1 MSQATTPP
9 PLSWRTALT
18 LFAVAFMWGSNN
30 IAAHVVSQESHPL
43 IAGGMRFL
51 ITALLLLPWLRV
63 PRAHLTIVLLIAIIS
78 GPVHFGFLYIAFGRS
93 ANIGALTVVMQMWVP
108 ISTLLAIVLLHEYPT
123 KRQALGLG
131 LAMIGILVMCFDPHL
146 IDDAPAALMCFGAT
160 CCWALTMV
168 LTRRAGVLS
177 GLTLQAWMAL
187 LTGPL
192 LFFAGWLAKP
202 IDLSV
207 VMGFSPRY
215 WLLTLY
221 AVIGSGVIG
230 NVMVLNIVRRHSVA
244 QTTPLLLCAP
254 IFAMICG
261 AIFLH
266 EKFGAQELFGAALVL
281 TAILI
286 IVRDKAVA

>member
-1 MSQATTPP
+1 MTKATTPP
-9 PLSWRTALT
+9 LGWRTALI
-18 LFAVAFMWGSNN
+18 LVSVAFMWGSNN
-30 IAAHVVSQESHPL
+30 VAAHLLSRESHPL
-43 IAGGMRFL
+43 IAAGLRF
-51 ITALLLLPWLRV
+51 IFTALLLLPWLHV
-63 PRAHLTIVLLIAIIS
+63 PRAHLPKVLLIAAIA
-78 GPVHFGFLYIAFGRS
+78 GPVHFTLIYMGLARS

-108 ISTLLAIVLLHEYPT
+108 ISTLLAILLLHEYPT

-160 CCWALTMV
+160 CCWGLTMV

-192 LFFAGWLAKP
+192 LFAVGFLVQP
-202 IDLSV
+202 IDLKSILD
-207 VMGFSPRY
+207 FSPRY
-215 WLLTLY
+215 WLLTFY
-221 AVIGSGVIG
+221 AVFGSGVIG
-230 NVMVLNIVRRHSVA
+230 NVMVFNTVRRHSVA